1 MNLSLSRWPAALWA
15 IGNCLSSCW
24 GKSNNQI
31 TQVSCNLLQNIF
43 RSCTKNEP
51 VFVTLGSCSVGNW
64 QLGTGNRQLFEQC
77 KQIWSTMIDVL
88 SGNLLKLN
96 AGNGEVQWFRC
107 TEMQLFGDAGMHNVW
122 CTCSHCVSWM
132 QLFGGLLAELEGAR
146 GTEQAWSAACTKST
160 KVKGFNKILHIST
173 VAQSWSTVAQSWS
186 TVAQNRPKS
195 KDLKRA
201 ARPLLNHACASGSL
215 CAFHTRF
222 GDHCVTQKYSLGI
235 IVADKS
241 ILFKDS
247 SQC

>member
-1 MNLSLSRWPAALWA
+1 MTQEFFCIFHILVVALTMNLSLSRWPAALWA

-96 AGNGEVQWFRC
+96 AGNGEIQWFRC
-107 TEMQLFGDAGMHNVW
+107 TEMQYLEMQGCTMFDALVHIVW
-122 CTCSHCVSWM
+122 AGCNCLVGCSP
-132 QLFGGLLAELEGAR
+132 
-146 GTEQAWSAACTKST
+146 
-160 KVKGFNKILHIST
+160 N
-173 VAQSWSTVAQSWS
+173 
-186 TVAQNRPKS
+186 
-195 KDLKRA
+195 
-201 ARPLLNHACASGSL
+201 
-215 CAFHTRF
+215 
-222 GDHCVTQKYSLGI
+222 
-235 IVADKS
+235 
-241 ILFKDS
+241 
-247 SQC
+247 